1 MEKMHDDCEID
12 SSRQIESVG
21 KLHDD
26 YEKKSKQV
34 ESD

>member
-26 YEKKSKQV
+26 YEKNQNK
-34 ESD
+34 